1 MDRPLK
7 RQRLDDLETK
17 TLESLQRPVSP
28 PRKKIREAPIIKS
41 PWQLTWIR
49 DLPEDDN
56 RDAVSLND
64 LLCDPLISEC
74 WEFNF
79 LHDIHFLMDA
89 FDPDTRHLVKVHVVH
104 GFWKREDESRIA
116 LEQAASE
123 FDNVQVHVAPM
134 PEMFGT
140 HHSKMMILFRHDD
153 TAQVII
159 HTANMIPR
167 DWTNLSNGV
176 WKSPLLPK
184 MSSAPSHAAS
194 PEDYPVGSGERFK
207 VDLLNYLRSYD
218 QRKIT
223 CKTLSDELA
232 HYDFSSV
239 KAALVASVPG
249 RHNARDL
256 SETSWGWAALRRCL
270 QHVPCT
276 DQVVSE
282 VVIQISSIATLGAK
296 DDWLQKTLFEPLSRC
311 KNPGLGRPKFRVV
324 FPTADEI
331 RRSLDG
337 YASGGSIHTKV
348 QSPQQTKQLEY
359 LRPMFH
365 HWANDCPNGAKLAD
379 GVQIQDGGRKRAAP
393 HIKTYIRFNEFSI
406 DWALL
411 TSANM
416 SKQAWGEAARPTGE
430 MRIASWEI
438 GVLVWPEL
446 LEAGSIMV
454 GTFRSDMPEMTQQDG
469 REGRIQPLIGLRMPY
484 STPLQQYGSDEIPWV
499 ATMAHSE
506 PDWMGRACTYSQ
518 EKRLPAET
526 ETSCTSRLMDPIGRG
541 TGASP
546 YGTPHGPG
554 AHPALSSSWRVGSPL
569 AEEALARD
577 IAECSDDDFDEDN
590 AIDDASISDFD
601 TGPTMYR
608 RPSGVAFGG
617 SRPILNPQTFDE
629 PAMTALERKQSRNAE
644 RSLLRDNH
652 VLPPKHP
659 RRQHGFFSRLYRRLF
674 STKVPQGED
683 EETPA
688 ITVQPPSETAP
699 LLGSRADGA
708 LPEHLNEAWEHAV
721 AEHRIRTTWQREAK
735 TILTYS
741 GPLIVTFLL
750 QYSINVTSIFAV
762 GRIGKLELG
771 AVSLANMSAAISCLA
786 PFQGLATSLDTL
798 CAQAYGSGHKHLVG
812 LQFQR
817 MTCFLFCLAI
827 PVAVV
832 WYFSENI
839 IWHIVPEPESAR
851 LAGMYLRVMIF
862 SIPGF
867 ILFEGGKRFTQAQG
881 LFRATTY
888 VLLIV
893 APFNVFLSW
902 LLVWKLEWGFIGAPA
917 AVAIST
923 NLLPI
928 FLFLYVRFVDGRQ
941 CWGGFSRRALTNW
954 WVMIRLALPGMIM
967 VEAEWLAFEILTLLS
982 SRFGPEYLA
991 AQSVLATITTL
1002 SYEIPFPM
1010 SIAASTRIANL
1021 IGAGLVEPAKMTA
1034 VVAFGAACVIGM
1046 FNLALY
1052 TGLRYQL
1059 PLLFTKDEDVIELVA
1074 TVIPIV
1080 SVMQVFDGLAAG
1092 AHGLLRGIG
1101 KQSIGGPANLIA
1113 YYALSLPCSL
1123 ALAFGLDWKLDG
1135 LWAGVTVGTFSVAA
1149 IEYIYLLRTDWHK
1162 AAEEAALRNAAG

>member
-1 MDRPLK
+1 MDRPAK
-7 RQRLDDLETK
+7 RQRAEDYHAS
-17 TLESLQRPVSP
+17 TLESLRRPVSP
-28 PRKKIREAPIIKS
+28 PRKKRRGASPIKS
-41 PWQLTWIR
+41 PWQLTWIQ
-49 DLPEDDN
+49 DLGEDDN
-56 RDAVSLND
+56 RDAVTLND
-64 LLCDPLISEC
+64 LLGDPLISEC

-79 LHDIHFLMDA
+79 LHNIPFLMNA

-104 GFWKREDESRIA
+104 GFWKREDDNRIA
-116 LEQAASE
+116 LEQAATE
-123 FDNVQVHVAPM
+123 FSNVQIHVAPM

-153 TAQVII
+153 TAQIII
-159 HTANMIPR
+159 HTANMIPK
-167 DWTNLSNGV
+167 DWTNMSNGV

-184 MSSAPSHAAS
+184 LSVVPAHTSNLDEYAI
-194 PEDYPVGSGERFK
+194 GSGGRFK
-207 VDLLNYLRSYD
+207 IDILNYLRSYE
-218 QRKIT
+218 QRRIT
-223 CKTLSDELA
+223 CKALTDQLT
-232 HYDFSSV
+232 HFDFSSIR
-239 KAALVASVPG
+239 ASLIASVPG
-249 RHNARDL
+249 RHNVHDM
-256 SETSWGWAALRRCL
+256 SETSWGWAALKRCL
-270 QHVPCT
+270 QHVPCK
-276 DQVVSE
+276 DHGESQVVAQ
-282 VVIQISSIATLGAK
+282 VSSIATLGAK
-296 DDWLQKTLFEPLSRC
+296 DDWLLKTLFEPFSRC
-311 KNPGLGRPKFRVV
+311 KNQSLGRPKFKVV

-337 YASGGSIHTKV
+337 YSSGGSIHTKI
-348 QSPQQTKQLEY
+348 QSPQQAKQLEY
-359 LRPMFH
+359 LRPIFH
-365 HWANDCPNGAKLAD
+365 HWANDSPNGAKLPD
-379 GVQIQDGGRKRAAP
+379 GVPIQDGGRKRAAP
-393 HIKTYIRFNEFSI
+393 HIKTYIRFNKESI

-411 TSANM
+411 TSANI
-416 SKQAWGEAARPTGE
+416 SKQAWGEAARPSGE
-430 MRIASWEI
+430 ARIASWEI

-446 LEAGSIMV
+446 LQADSIMV
-454 GTFRSDMPEMTQQDG
+454 GTFKTDVPEMVQHEEKG
-469 REGRIQPLIGLRMPY
+469 GGIESVIGLRIPY
-484 STPLQQYGSDEIPWV
+484 NTPLQRYGSDEIPWV
-499 ATMAHSE
+499 ASMDHSE
-506 PDWMGRACTYSQ
+506 PDWMGQ
-518 EKRLPAET
+518 
-526 ETSCTSRLMDPIGRG
+526 SCLELFQRKLEVLGGCANSRMDPIGRG
-541 TGASP
+541 AGTSP

-569 AEEALARD
+569 AEQSLARD
-577 IAECSDDDFDEDN
+577 IAECSDDGFEDN
-590 AIDDASISDFD
+590 AIDDASVSDFD

-652 VLPPKHP
+652 VLPPKHT
-659 RRQHGFFSRLYRRLF
+659 RRQQGFFSQLYRRLF
-674 STKVPQGED
+674 STKVPQDED
-683 EETPA
+683 EETSA
-688 ITVQPPSETAP
+688 ITVQSPNERAP
-699 LLGSRADGA
+699 LLGSQTDSLGT
-708 LPEHLNEAWEHAV
+708 EHLNETWEHAV

-735 TILTYS
+735 TIMEYS
-741 GPLIVTFLL
+741 APLIVTFLL

-762 GRIGKLELG
+762 GRIGKMELG
-771 AVSLANMSAAISCLA
+771 AVSLANMTAAITCLA

-817 MTCFLFCLAI
+817 MTCFLSCLAI
-827 PVAVV
+827 PVAVL
-832 WYFSENI
+832 WWFSENI
-839 IWHIVPEPESAR
+839 IRQMVPEPESAR
-851 LAGMYLRVMIF
+851 LAGLYLRVMIF

-867 ILFEGGKRFTQAQG
+867 VLFEGGKRFTQAQG

-888 VLLIV
+888 VLIIV

-902 LLVWKLEWGFIGAPA
+902 LLVWKLEWGFVGAPA
-917 AVAIST
+917 AVAVST

-928 FLFLYVRFVDGRQ
+928 FLFLYVRFIDGRQ
-941 CWGGFSRRALTNW
+941 CWGGFSRRALSNW

-991 AQSVLATITTL
+991 AQSVLATITTI

-1021 IGAGLVEPAKMTA
+1021 IGAGLVEPAKMTGI
-1034 VVAFGAACVIGM
+1034 VAFAAACLIGM
-1046 FNLALY
+1046 FNLTLY
-1052 TGLRYQL
+1052 TGFRYKL
-1059 PLLFTKDEDVIELVA
+1059 PLLFTTDEDVIELVA

-1113 YYALSLPCSL
+1113 YYVLSLPCSL
-1123 ALAFGLDWKLDG
+1123 FLALGLDWKLSG

-1162 AAEEAALRNAAG
+1162 AAEEAAIRNAAG